1 MPISDVADASTPAG
15 PGAVCRFGLGCC
27 GGRKQ
32 GPFQQNHRNSF
43 PLGSVAGDGGRVN
56 HAFPKGSRTPW
67 DRASP
72 PPGGCVL
79 SQEEQRGLV
88 REVRAR
94 VSLVLHSFT
103 CAMSLH

>member
-1 MPISDVADASTPAG
+1 M
-15 PGAVCRFGLGCC
+15 
-27 GGRKQ
+27 
-32 GPFQQNHRNSF
+32 H
-43 PLGSVAGDGGRVN
+43 
-56 HAFPKGSRTPW
+56 SR
-67 DRASP
+67 RAHG
-72 PPGGCVL
+72 PPGTVPVLLGGGGVL